1 MLIQDQLIALTREL
15 ETLCGDHSRE
25 ATERRSVV
33 REHIKIIGRAA
44 ALLGGFEAMMKL
56 HDACELMTG
65 RTNEIGSVLNRTWDG
80 IGGWWA

>member
-15 ETLCGDHSRE
+15 ETLCGDDSGE

-33 REHIKIIGRAA
+33 REQIRTIGRTAA
-44 ALLGGFEAMMKL
+44 FFGGYEGMAKL
-56 HDACELMTG
+56 HDACESRTG
-65 RTNEIGSVLNRTWDG
+65 STNEIGSVLNRTWDD